1 MGRLPRKYTPKS
13 DFSVWLQELDLP
25 LIIGEII
32 NEQDR
37 YRMLLHANALA
48 CLVVEL
54 RCPESSVRP
63 FIVAI
68 YLTASLKVE
77 RYIIMKTEGLVP
89 EKVWADFL
97 TKHEPLC
104 LFS

>member
-37 YRMLLHANALA
+37 YRMLFMPLLWPVSLLNSVALSQVYV
-48 CLVVEL
+48 LL
-54 RCPESSVRP
+54 LSL
-63 FIVAI
+63 FI
-68 YLTASLKVE
+68 
-77 RYIIMKTEGLVP
+77 
-89 EKVWADFL
+89 
-97 TKHEPLC
+97 
-104 LFS
+104 